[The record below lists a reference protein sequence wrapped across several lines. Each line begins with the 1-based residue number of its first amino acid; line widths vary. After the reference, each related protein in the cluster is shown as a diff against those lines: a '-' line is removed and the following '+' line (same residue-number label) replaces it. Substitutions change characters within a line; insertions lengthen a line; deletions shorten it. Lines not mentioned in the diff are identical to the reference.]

1 MHRRRGVAA
10 CAPWAPHQKG
20 HAARAYAP
28 AGTLYPQAHTPRHLR
43 VQSSCVLSPI
53 CTIPRIAR
61 IVGQGQGWRP
71 RFFRVALAGISL
83 PAHPGVLAA
92 PASMP
97 AGAASRY
104 ALGDGGVGAARPA
117 PAASLISASRYAL
130 GARRSAPRALRAC
143 VPGGAA
149 TGCHRRLALRARRRW
164 RGRCA
169 PGRLW
174 QPGRRLALRARRRRH
189 GRCAPGRLGRL
200 HVHVIP
206 PDNCARCLLVG
217 MSKTSCAS
225 RCSKR
230 SVQGALRAPAEG
242 EGGEGWSRDHH
253 ARACGGTLV
262 CCRSMCS
269 ASRRG
274 APLGSERLLPQARPI
289 PRAFSARAA
298 ALRAPAVRTR
308 RAACASRFS
317 CPSRGSIMVSRA
329 GSPLGEGVSRIM
341 CPGDSLLKSPV
352 RRRVSVWFWLRLHI
366 SVPLTCG
373 GNRRAIV

>member
-1 MHRRRGVAA
+1 MRSTEQPEGVLS
-10 CAPWAPHQKG
+10 W
-20 HAARAYAP
+20 ARAR
-28 AGTLYPQAHTPRHLR
+28 AGDPF
-43 VQSSCVLSPI
+43 
-53 CTIPRIAR
+53 
-61 IVGQGQGWRP
+61 
-71 RFFRVALAGISL
+71 FFRVALAGISL

-149 TGCHRRLALRARRRW
+149 AGCHRRLALRARRRW

-189 GRCAPGRLGRL
+189 GRCAPRGGAYMYMLSPLITERLL
-200 HVHVIP
+200 V
-206 PDNCARCLLVG
+206 VG

-253 ARACGGTLV
+253 ARACGGTLM

-274 APLGSERLLPQARPI
+274 APLGSERLLPRPGRS
-289 PRAFSARAA
+289 PALSARVLQRFALQPCGHVV
-298 ALRAPAVRTR
+298 LRAR
-308 RAACASRFS
+308 RASRVRLNNGV
-317 CPSRGSIMVSRA
+317 PGRVPPRG
-329 GSPLGEGVSRIM
+329 GLQ
-341 CPGDSLLKSPV
+341 DLLTYLLK
-352 RRRVSVWFWLRLHI
+352 
-366 SVPLTCG
+366 
-373 GNRRAIV
+373 

>member
-1 MHRRRGVAA
+1 
-10 CAPWAPHQKG
+10 
-20 HAARAYAP
+20 
-28 AGTLYPQAHTPRHLR
+28 
-43 VQSSCVLSPI
+43 
-53 CTIPRIAR
+53 
-61 IVGQGQGWRP
+61 
-71 RFFRVALAGISL
+71 
-83 PAHPGVLAA
+83 
-92 PASMP
+92 MP

-149 TGCHRRLALRARRRW
+149 AGCHRRLALRARRRW

-189 GRCAPGRLGRL
+189 GRCAPRGGAYMYMLS
-200 HVHVIP
+200 P
-206 PDNCARCLLVG
+206 PITARVASWWWGCRRRRALRAARELCAR
-217 MSKTSCAS
+217 
-225 RCSKR
+225 R
-230 SVQGALRAPAEG
+230 ALRAPAEG

-274 APLGSERLLPQARPI
+274 APLGSERLLPRPGRS
-289 PRAFSARAA
+289 PALSARVLQRFALQPCGHVV
-298 ALRAPAVRTR
+298 LRAR
-308 RAACASRFS
+308 RASRVRLNNGV
-317 CPSRGSIMVSRA
+317 PGRVPPRG
-329 GSPLGEGVSRIM
+329 GGLQ
-341 CPGDSLLKSPV
+341 D
-352 RRRVSVWFWLRLHI
+352 RR
-366 SVPLTCG
+366 G
-373 GNRRAIV
+373 K

>member
-1 MHRRRGVAA
+1 
-10 CAPWAPHQKG
+10 
-20 HAARAYAP
+20 
-28 AGTLYPQAHTPRHLR
+28 
-43 VQSSCVLSPI
+43 
-53 CTIPRIAR
+53 
-61 IVGQGQGWRP
+61 
-71 RFFRVALAGISL
+71 
-83 PAHPGVLAA
+83 
-92 PASMP
+92 MP

-149 TGCHRRLALRARRRW
+149 AGCHRRLALRARRRW

-189 GRCAPGRLGRL
+189 GRCAPEPGRL

-206 PDNCARCLLVG
+206 PDNCARCLLVVG

-274 APLGSERLLPQARPI
+274 APLGSERLLPRPGRSPALKLRRPLLPS
-289 PRAFSARAA
+289 PRSAWSVQR
-298 ALRAPAVRTR
+298 
-308 RAACASRFS
+308 C
-317 CPSRGSIMVSRA
+317 GA
-329 GSPLGEGVSRIM
+329 GAHLGEVIGFAPR
-341 CPGDSLLKSPV
+341 CADDE
-352 RRRVSVWFWLRLHI
+352 
-366 SVPLTCG
+366 
-373 GNRRAIV
+373 

>member
-1 MHRRRGVAA
+1 
-10 CAPWAPHQKG
+10 
-20 HAARAYAP
+20 
-28 AGTLYPQAHTPRHLR
+28 
-43 VQSSCVLSPI
+43 
-53 CTIPRIAR
+53 
-61 IVGQGQGWRP
+61 
-71 RFFRVALAGISL
+71 
-83 PAHPGVLAA
+83 
-92 PASMP
+92 MP

-149 TGCHRRLALRARRRW
+149 AGCHRRLALRARRRW

-189 GRCAPGRLGRL
+189 GRCAPGRGRL

-206 PDNCARCLLVG
+206 PDNCARCLLVVG

-242 EGGEGWSRDHH
+242 EGGEGWSRDHY

-274 APLGSERLLPQARPI
+274 APLGSERLLPRPGRS
-289 PRAFSARAA
+289 PALSARVLQRFALQPCGHVVLR
-298 ALRAPAVRTR
+298 ALRASRVRANNARSSLCVRGR
-308 RAACASRFS
+308 RDKQRREVANRACNS
-317 CPSRGSIMVSRA
+317 
-329 GSPLGEGVSRIM
+329 
-341 CPGDSLLKSPV
+341 
-352 RRRVSVWFWLRLHI
+352 
-366 SVPLTCG
+366 
-373 GNRRAIV
+373 

>member
-149 TGCHRRLALRARRRW
+149 AGCHRRLALRARRRW

-189 GRCAPGRLGRL
+189 GRCAPGRLGAYMCML
-200 HVHVIP
+200 SP
-206 PDNCARCLLVG
+206 PITARV
-217 MSKTSCAS
+217 AS
-225 RCSKR
+225 WWWGCRR
-230 SVQGALRAPAEG
+230 RRALRAARNARCKARFALLPRAR
-242 EGGEGWSRDHH
+242 GGEGWSRDHH

-274 APLGSERLLPQARPI
+274 APLGSERLLPTGQADP
-289 PRAFSARAA
+289 PRFQRA
-298 ALRAPAVRTR
+298 
-308 RAACASRFS
+308 CCSASRS
-317 CPSRGSIMVSRA
+317 SRA
-329 GSPLGEGVSRIM
+329 HTSCCVRVA
-341 CPGDSLLKSPV
+341 LL
-352 RRRVSVWFWLRLHI
+352 
-366 SVPLTCG
+366 VPE
-373 GNRRAIV
+373 AQ